1 MANLLPAD
9 EKITKVT
16 PRDQVTTFHNF
27 FSPLSYLPI
36 GYDSKG
42 SYIPVATSNSY
53 IDDSARHSLPEEF
66 SGGEAPDQANVVV
79 SWSNQPPHQS

>member
-16 PRDQVTTFHNF
+16 PRDQVPTFHNF

-42 SYIPVATSNSY
+42 SYIPAATSNSY
-53 IDDSARHSLPEEF
+53 KAS
-66 SGGEAPDQANVVV
+66 
-79 SWSNQPPHQS
+79 QPAHVTRNRRQTSTKIGRRLAALW